1 MHAADNVVDR
11 PETPL
16 LVRQHLHVDS
26 VILLPN
32 IHKVERSQRVELS
45 TAFSVLRRCK
55 LLHLLPAPLEPLP
68 QAPVSVR
75 RPWDAQL
82 LPHGGLP
89 PRCVLEDPNVPLA
102 EPPSAASSPSTR
114 TRATRHE
121 RRPAASPHKKRVL
134 PLSKTLRFAAATIC
148 LPPPQNA
155 ALRRRH
161 SLRRLAAEKWR
172 LATIA
177 LVLYF

>member
-1 MHAADNVVDR
+1 MDN
-11 PETPL
+11 
-16 LVRQHLHVDS
+16 LVRLVKG
-26 VILLPN
+26 VLLKVH
-32 IHKVERSQRVELS
+32 HKDELLRRDVLKVKHSQRIELS
-45 TAFSVLRRCK
+45 TSFCVLRRCE

-148 LPPPQNA
+148 LPPPPQNA